1 MYSYNDFVEK
11 LNLEEHPEGGFFKE
25 VYRSDETIKKVHL
38 PHRYTDE
45 RNFSTSIYYLLQGNQ
60 ISKLHRIKSD
70 EIWHHHYGSN
80 IIIHTIDEA
89 GNLVSIKLGT
99 ANLDACSPQAVVK
112 RGLWFCAEVEDKNS
126 FALCGCT
133 VAPGFD
139 FTDFEMGDFD
149 KLSEIFPQHKT
160 FIKKFTK

>member
-11 LNLEEHPEGGFFKE
+11 LNLEKHPEGGFFKE
-25 VYRSDETIKKVHL
+25 VYRSDETIKKDHL
-38 PHRYTDE
+38 PNRFNGG
-45 RNFSTSIYYLLQGNQ
+45 RNFLTSIYYLLQGDQ

-80 IIIHTIDEA
+80 IIIHTIDEN
-89 GNLVSIKLGT
+89 GNIVSHKLGT
-99 ANLDACSPQAVVK
+99 DNLDVCIPQVIVK

-133 VAPGFD
+133 VSPGFD
-139 FTDFEMGDFD
+139 FKDFELGDFD
-149 KLSEIFPQHKT
+149 KLCKIFPQHKS
-160 FIKKFTK
+160 FITKFT